1 MSHGLVALLCK
12 WGCWDSERQK
22 RLALSHAAYPF
33 KCPPTSFMLQNEIKE
48 GPRVENQWITELKQN
63 CQIGCWR
70 FSFIFL
76 PEVSPFPPEPP
87 STPCGFWV
95 PPKAGI
101 GKSQKWATF
110 VEWAEVDRSPDLI
123 LSLYKPG
130 GEETTDMRG
139 ERACRVFVPLWL
151 PQNAH
156 PSAGSKWSLNKRWA
170 LDGSPSPAYLHFPF
184 ISNWQMK
191 AFVLSWK
198 NSKHSLWVGEEVILG
213 HRGKGQTL
221 EL

>member
-1 MSHGLVALLCK
+1 MLEIFIHLPPWS
-12 WGCWDSERQK
+12 
-22 RLALSHAAYPF
+22 LS
-33 KCPPTSFMLQNEIKE
+33 
-48 GPRVENQWITELKQN
+48 
-63 CQIGCWR
+63 
-70 FSFIFL
+70 L
-76 PEVSPFPPEPP
+76 PPPEPP
-87 STPCGFWV
+87 SAPRGFWV

-156 PSAGSKWSLNKRWA
+156 PSAGSKWSLNKCWA

-221 EL
+221 ELQLQADCPPGAENRWEIGKGASFEKDELLTQASLIGNEIMSSCTALVKGSVRSYLC